1 MDSLSGLQPY
11 LNQSMELYLHL
22 QMTSTLTIWVLK
34 MVMSIHHSTIKTEQ
48 YKMTKVKEYL
58 SL

>member
-22 QMTSTLTIWVLK
+22 PMTSTLTIWVLK

-48 YKMTKVKEYL
+48 YKMIKVKEYL